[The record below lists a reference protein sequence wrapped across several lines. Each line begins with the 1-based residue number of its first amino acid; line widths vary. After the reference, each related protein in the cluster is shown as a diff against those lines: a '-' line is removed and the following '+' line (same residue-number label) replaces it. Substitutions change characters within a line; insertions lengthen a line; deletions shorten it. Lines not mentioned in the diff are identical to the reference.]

1 MSDLLNHTTMLNCKP
16 VATPMASKQ
25 PSVADPDS
33 PYKDVTEYLQIVGTL
48 QYLTLTQPDLSY
60 AVNIVCQY
68 MHAPTNAHYQNG

>member
-1 MSDLLNHTTMLNCKP
+1 MLNCKP

-68 MHAPTNAHYQNG
+68 MHAPSNAHYQNG